1 MVSRHTD
8 YGLGQVTGH
17 TMADMETR
25 TEFVAL
31 RIFVQYVAAFIGAFA
46 LSAAANWVAWHFV
59 GHFSLWI
66 DDVLV
71 GVAAILLFAAYRRHE
86 EVRREVNHHVRNS
99 LQIILYSDDEQAID
113 EARRRIDQALR
124 TWL

>member
-1 MVSRHTD
+1 
-8 YGLGQVTGH
+8 
-17 TMADMETR
+17 MAHMEPR

-31 RIFVQYVAAFIGAFA
+31 RILFRYLAVFIGAFA

-99 LQIILYSDDEQAID
+99 LQIILYSRDKEAVE
-113 EARRRIDQALR
+113 EARRRIDNALR